1 MKSNKIQTIVLSVFS
16 FLMITSCGNDK
27 TTNQE
32 ITTNVEEDV
41 NQPAIDEIQEE
52 NNPEPDAFNLEN
64 LPISDVDL
72 GDFPFFSAPEGAQ
85 YINRAKPLDFDF
97 IVFVTPDAI
106 FEVEG
111 KTFRAHVHPD
121 RKSNKNVSSRYLVKS
136 YEDAIIQA
144 GGVKIF
150 EGRLD
155 KDQKDRYTA
164 LCTYKGSNG
173 SIDIWNDPIATY
185 VIRRTDGDIYIALE
199 KGGGRTTSIQIV
211 QEEAFEQTITYLN
224 SDEIQDDLQTKGKAV
239 LHINFDTDKA
249 TLKSE
254 GKDVVDEIFKVLLA
268 DKSLN
273 VAINGYT
280 DDTGHAVH
288 NQKLSEDR
296 AKTVMNAL
304 IEAGIEASRL
314 SAEGF
319 GAENPIADN
328 STEDGKAQNRRVELV
343 KK

>member
-1 MKSNKIQTIVLSVFS
+1 MRKIVRILGIFSLVL
-16 FLMITSCGNDK
+16 MTSCGKDK
-27 TTNQE
+27 KQTSEVLGEASEVVTDTTKVSE
-32 ITTNVEEDV
+32 
-41 NQPAIDEIQEE
+41 A
-52 NNPEPDAFNLEN
+52 
-64 LPISDVDL
+64 PISESEPEGFNIEKLPVSEVDL
-72 GDFPFFSAPEGAQ
+72 GTFPFFNAPEGAQ

-97 IVFVTPDAI
+97 IVFVTPDSI

-121 RKSNKNVSSRYLVKS
+121 RKTKKNISSSYLIKS
-136 YEDAIIQA
+136 YEDAIFQA
-144 GGVKIF
+144 GGVKVF

-155 KDQKDRYTA
+155 KEQKDRYQT

-185 VIRRTDGDIYIALE
+185 VIRRADGNIYIALE
-199 KGGGRTTSIQIV
+199 KGSGRTTSIQMV
-211 QEEAFEQTITYLN
+211 QEEAFEQTITYLQ
-224 SDEIQDDLQTKGKAV
+224 SDEIQNDLQTKGKVV

-249 TLKSE
+249 TLKPE
-254 GKDVVDEIFKVLLA
+254 GKDAVDEIFKVLLA

-280 DDTGHAVH
+280 DDTGNALH

-296 AKTVMNAL
+296 AQTVMNAL
-304 IEAGIEASRL
+304 VDAGIEASRL
-314 SAEGF
+314 VAQGF

-328 STEDGKAQNRRVELV
+328 STENGKAQNRRVELI